1 MTKVKNDCTA
11 REFIDTIVE
20 NLRDGGFLKT
30 TLEIDDG
37 ALQDDDLLF
46 QNLSDRYNI
55 SLKDGAAEKL
65 RQEGKLSQE
74 YFGDGFSQNKRRVRS
89 LELEDGTLYA
99 NLDPIQAVR
108 VLGGVSYAHYVH
120 DADTD
125 GYVLVYTMGY
135 KYNPEDRLEVA
146 IDLVTGTIGLWE
158 NGEYSISSDGYDD
171 SDRRQHLNKYTPVYA
186 LEQADLEVVAEGI
199 YDPWRKYITSGIE
212 IERSVTRVFNGIKY
226 ENADEFW
233 TWVKQLV
240 KQAEYLNTHA
250 AVQPVPIESPFEGLG
265 DYVAHYKTEYRPDFN
280 LNMVV
285 KFQTV
290 DTDTEN

>member
-11 REFIDTIVE
+11 REFIDTIME

-46 QNLSDRYNI
+46 RNLSDRYNI

-65 RQEGKLSQE
+65 LQEGKISQD
-74 YFGDGFSQNKRRVRS
+74 YFGDGFSQNKHRVRS
-89 LELEDGTLYA
+89 LELEDGNLYA
-99 NLDPIQAVR
+99 NLDAIQAVR

-135 KYNPEDRLEVA
+135 NYNPEDRLEVA

-158 NGEYSISSDGYDD
+158 NGEYSISSDDYDD
-171 SDRRQHLNKYTPVYA
+171 SDRHQHLNAYTPVYA

-199 YDPWRKYITSGIE
+199 YDPWRKYITSGIQ

-226 ENADEFW
+226 KCADEFW
-233 TWVKQLV
+233 AWVKQLV
-240 KQAEYLNTHA
+240 KQAEYLNAHLA
-250 AVQPVPIESPFEGLG
+250 AEPIYVEGQFGLG
-265 DYVAHYKTEYRPDFN
+265 DYVAHHATKYRPDFN
-280 LNMVV
+280 KNMVV

-290 DTDTEN
+290 DVDTEN

>member
-46 QNLSDRYNI
+46 RNLSDRYNI

-65 RQEGKLSQE
+65 LREGKISQD
-74 YFGDGFSQNKRRVRS
+74 YFGDGFSQNKRRVKS

-99 NLDPIQAVR
+99 HLDPIQAVR

-125 GYVLVYTMGY
+125 GYVIVYNMGY
-135 KYNPEDRLEVA
+135 KYNPEDHLEVA

-158 NGEYSISSDGYDD
+158 NGEYSISSDDYDD

-226 ENADEFW
+226 KCADEFW
-233 TWVKQLV
+233 AWVKQLV
-240 KQAEYLNTHA
+240 KQAEYLNTHLA
-250 AVQPVPIESPFEGLG
+250 AEPIYVEGQFGLG
-265 DYVAHYKTEYRPDFN
+265 DYVAHHATKYRPDFN
-280 LNMVV
+280 KNMVV

-290 DTDTEN
+290 DVDTEN